1 MNKKYLIWGLIFL
14 AGVYAG
20 PKVPIL
26 KKLPGM

>member
-1 MNKKYLIWGLIFL
+1 MNKKYLIYAAIFIL
-14 AGVYAG
+14 GVYAG